1 MGSTFSRRPQ
11 RGREVCTL
19 DPHSQA
25 LHNPKL
31 GELLQAVDQRLY
43 QGLWKVGQCFEHQL
57 PFRPRSSHYSPAYF
71 DRQRAILLAY
81 GLTDTARASRLESS
95 AIQRAKH
102 VLRTGVNAK
111 DRDGVSH
118 DDYCA
123 SRPGALYAVPVLTG
137 VAKTQADF
145 KAIHVSPYKR
155 RQREKANQTQLSA
168 FTEPSAQQTELT
180 DYFTRKGRGGDA
192 AAPPATASDSEP
204 EPTESEDMESEA
216 TESEPTESEPT
227 ESKDEEEDEMM
238 DVDNVEAQ
246 EVEAAQEVAAQTEGE
261 PEQRDGKGGKQ
272 KPRTQRSY
280 TEIAKFNSK
289 AEAVHCLQWDGR
301 CYKQYSST
309 RSSEGCPRGALYRCV
324 LHKDCPRTIRLWFCS
339 GTSRRAEN
347 TARHSTSPRTESPRF

>member
-1 MGSTFSRRPQ
+1 
-11 RGREVCTL
+11 
-19 DPHSQA
+19 
-25 LHNPKL
+25 
-31 GELLQAVDQRLY
+31 
-43 QGLWKVGQCFEHQL
+43 
-57 PFRPRSSHYSPAYF
+57 
-71 DRQRAILLAY
+71 
-81 GLTDTARASRLESS
+81 
-95 AIQRAKH
+95 
-102 VLRTGVNAK
+102 
-111 DRDGVSH
+111 
-118 DDYCA
+118 
-123 SRPGALYAVPVLTG
+123 
-137 VAKTQADF
+137 
-145 KAIHVSPYKR
+145 
-155 RQREKANQTQLSA
+155 
-168 FTEPSAQQTELT
+168 
-180 DYFTRKGRGGDA
+180 
-192 AAPPATASDSEP
+192 
-204 EPTESEDMESEA
+204 MESEA

-227 ESKDEEEDEMM
+227 ESEDEEEDEMM